1 MSPSLVNAFG
11 FLVFPFYPAI
21 FSLFDLAA
29 WVLEKKQKK
38 PKNLKIYSSVLFC
51 SPDEHCSFER
61 KNYYF

>member
-29 WVLEKKQKK
+29 WVLEKNK
-38 PKNLKIYSSVLFC
+38 KNLKT
-51 SPDEHCSFER
+51 
-61 KNYYF
+61 